1 MKKRKEQPKRQYIGH
16 RLIKRLRYYLV
27 VMLVLFAAIGVEVL
41 EGRFGI
47 AFVFIGVLIG
57 LVRGITVSRQYRL
70 SWDVE
75 TNSVIG
81 HIG

>member
-1 MKKRKEQPKRQYIGH
+1 
-16 RLIKRLRYYLV
+16 
-27 VMLVLFAAIGVEVL
+27 MLVLFAAIGVEVL